1 MQGLTIESENHGKHQ
16 VHFDAVYR
24 SPAEAFHKFD
34 YIVCAHKAINPSAI
48 PPIFQSVAD
57 SNTTFVIM
65 QNGVGNEDP
74 FRSTYPQNT
83 IISGVVWV
91 GATQTS
97 PGLIK
102 HMQAEN
108 TEIGLFSNP
117 GSDSGREKSRLENFA
132 SIMRQGGTNISVE
145 DNVQVK
151 RWEKVVWNAAWN
163 SIVFRLDLHAHRG
176 CSLQARCSVRAITTS
191 IAVLS
196 SAHNKLTN
204 VQQTTLTFVDTQ
216 TWLASPEAMEM
227 TKRLMLEVISVGQR
241 CGVPL
246 KNELVDVLMARILG
260 LPGIF
265 SSMYVDAKEGRKLEI
280 DVILGFSMKKAKEFG
295 MDVPTLATL
304 YALLKAVDGRL
315 GK

>member
-1 MQGLTIESENHGKHQ
+1 MTYSSCTT
-16 VHFDAVYR
+16 VYR
-24 SPAEAFHKFD
+24 SPSEATHTFD
-34 YIVCAHKAINPSAI
+34 YIVCAHKAINLSAI

-74 FRSTYPQNT
+74 FRSAYPQNT

-132 SIMRQGGTNISVE
+132 SIMRQGRTNISVE
-145 DNVQVK
+145 DDVQVK

-163 SIVFRLDLHAHRG
+163 TIG
-176 CSLQARCSVRAITTS
+176 
-191 IAVLS
+191 
-196 SAHNKLTN
+196 K
-204 VQQTTLTFVDTQ
+204 
-216 TWLASPEAMEM
+216 
-227 TKRLMLEVISVGQR
+227 
-241 CGVPL
+241 
-246 KNELVDVLMARILG
+246 
-260 LPGIF
+260 F
-265 SSMYVDAKEGRKLEI
+265 S
-280 DVILGFSMKKAKEFG
+280 
-295 MDVPTLATL
+295 
-304 YALLKAVDGRL
+304 
-315 GK
+315 